1 MTEIKKNVKLSCAV
15 AIFNLGFVI
24 QLVPQFCLFVFFFKL
39 ILCVCVKK
47 QYSGHFCAN
56 YFCIYMCVRVC
67 DKRK

>member
-39 ILCVCVKK
+39 ILCVCEEAIFGTFLCKLFL
-47 QYSGHFCAN
+47 YL
-56 YFCIYMCVRVC
+56 YVC
-67 DKRK
+67 KSV